1 MSRYGIDFYG
11 TGVRYGNAALVQ
23 FSAAPFYTVP
33 KAYGTINVLWNNP
46 SGNWTKFRLVRNKY
60 GFPVDPDDGTLLI
73 EKDNVSFEEY
83 FEDSNL
89 EQGRTYYYS
98 IFLLPA
104 NVTDWLRAGNAYGVS
119 VKDFNTLDRMWNYLP
134 IVYRNTDL
142 VISNPAS
149 GTTIYDYANSRE
161 NDDLRSLLS
170 IFAFEYDLEK
180 TLATNLMYSGDT
192 TYVDGRYIAPMMQQ
206 FGLKFEPEIGLQ
218 QSRVLLRNAIKIYK
232 NKGSYSGLIT
242 YLKSYTGW
250 DLEIVLGKNLM
261 LDINDSSFE
270 QSVGAWVSST
280 ATLAQQQSGVIAAP
294 GGSGTLIAYN
304 GNANLPATFPNLQEY
319 LLKVTTTT
327 TGTITLDCGYYPSP
341 KATNGIPV
349 KSANIIG
356 VSRDGTYVTYYT
368 TGNNFVNGDKVTVTD
383 LSTSAFNLSNATVYS
398 STGYEFKVASTA
410 AGSSQG
416 VIATPPPDG
425 IPASIGVAGG
435 NYTFSIFGVSAA
447 TARTATL
454 TIKWHDLAGNY
465 LSTSSAGTGVSLPVA
480 GMANGTAGQPTV
492 SAVAPVNAAFAT
504 PCISIASATNGQ
516 IFYFDAAMFE
526 NSNSVTTFEDSRLIK
541 ITFKASRI
549 NELKNPNFTTNTQWG
564 ITNGTFV
571 LGSSLSPAPT
581 ALSGETLVAKPTA
594 SGDVVINSE
603 NITTVLPNTTYT
615 FSAYTKYFNAT
626 PSTANPIT
634 ASIVWYNTPTIS
646 KLSISSNTVTVT
658 TSAAHGFSAGDT
670 ITFTNTLAP
679 FAAVTGTATV
689 VTVPTATTLTV
700 VISGSGTVAS
710 ANTSGTI
717 AGFIEQF
724 GPANTGTGSITKIS
738 GNGQYATYTTS
749 ERTAIR
755 VGSTVTISGA
765 SYSAYNIS
773 GAVTSVSENTFTINT
788 TAQGET
794 STATWTSALGVVNF
808 VRPSVTA
815 TSPSNVVYGIVK
827 VKYPTTSTSL
837 YLVLDEAL
845 FESSAYV
852 NSYFDGNTGVTSL
865 TNIMWEVSDANA
877 NAARSH
883 YYKNRGT
890 IQGRLMND
898 LPNYLTLGSQFQLLF
913 AKP

>member
-1 MSRYGIDFYG
+1 MGRYGIDFYG

-33 KAYGTINVLWNNP
+33 KAYGTINVIWNTP
-46 SGNWTKFRLVRNKY
+46 TGAWTKFRLVRNKY
-60 GFPVDPDDGTLLI
+60 GFPVDPDDGTVLI

-119 VKDFNTLDRMWNYLP
+119 VKDFNTLDRMWSYLP

-149 GTTIYDYANSRE
+149 GTTIYDYTNSRE
-161 NDDLRSLLS
+161 NEDLRSLLS

-242 YLKSYTGW
+242 YLKAYTGW
-250 DLEIVLGKNLM
+250 DFDVVLGKNLM

-280 ATLAQQQSGVIAAP
+280 ATLTQQQSGVIAAP

-304 GNANLPATFPNLQEY
+304 GNANLPATFPNLQGY

-368 TGNNFVNGDKVTVTD
+368 TGNNFVNGDKVTVTG

-398 STGYEFKVASTA
+398 STGYEFKVAST
-410 AGSSQG
+410 
-416 VIATPPPDG
+416 
-425 IPASIGVAGG
+425 AGG

-480 GMANGTAGQPTV
+480 GMANGTAGQLTV
-492 SAVAPVNAAFAT
+492 SAVAPVNTAFAT
-504 PCISIASATNGQ
+504 PCINIASATSGQ

-526 NSNSVTTFEDSRLIK
+526 NSNAVTTFEDSRLIK

-564 ITNGTFV
+564 ITNGTLV

-603 NITTVLPNTTYT
+603 NVTTVLPNTTYT
-615 FSAYTKYFNAT
+615 FSVYAKYFNAT
-626 PSTANPIT
+626 PSAANALT
-634 ASIVWYNTPTIS
+634 ASISWYNAGGLIGSEQLGTP
-646 KLSISSNTVTVT
+646 LT
-658 TSAAHGFSAGDT
+658 TG
-670 ITFTNTLAP
+670 N
-679 FAAVTGTATV
+679 
-689 VTVPTATTLTV
+689 LT
-700 VISGSGTVAS
+700 S
-710 ANTSGTI
+710 
-717 AGFIEQF
+717 
-724 GPANTGTGSITKIS
+724 
-738 GNGQYATYTTS
+738 
-749 ERTAIR
+749 
-755 VGSTVTISGA
+755 
-765 SYSAYNIS
+765 
-773 GAVTSVSENTFTINT
+773 
-788 TAQGET
+788 
-794 STATWTSALGVVNF
+794 F

-815 TSPSNVVYGIVK
+815 TSPSNATYAIVRI
-827 VKYPTTSTSL
+827 KYPTTSTSL

-845 FESSAYV
+845 FEASAYV
-852 NSYFDGNTGVTSL
+852 NSYFDGDTGVTSL
-865 TNIMWEVSDANA
+865 TNLLWEGGDINA
-877 NAARSH
+877 DAARSH

-890 IQGRLMND
+890 IQGRLISD

>member
-1 MSRYGIDFYG
+1 MGRYGVDFYG

-33 KAYGTINVLWNNP
+33 KAYGTINVIWNTP
-46 SGNWTKFRLVRNKY
+46 TGAWTKFRLVRNKY
-60 GFPVDPDDGTLLI
+60 GFPVDPDDGVLLV
-73 EKDNVSFEEY
+73 EKNNESFEEY

-104 NVTDWLRAGNAYGVS
+104 NVTDWVRAGNAYGIS

-142 VISNPAS
+142 AISNPIT
-149 GTTIYDYANSRE
+149 GTTIYDYTSSRE
-161 NDDLRSLLS
+161 NEDLRSLLS

-218 QSRVLLRNAIKIYK
+218 QSRVLLRNAMKIYK

-250 DLEIVLGKNLM
+250 DLESVLGKNLM

-280 ATLAQQQSGVIAAP
+280 ATLAQQPSGVVAAP
-294 GGSGTLIAYN
+294 GGSGLLIAYR
-304 GNANLPATFPNLQEY
+304 GDADLPASFPNLQEY

-327 TGTITLDCGYYPSP
+327 AGAVTLDCGYYPSP

-349 KSANIIG
+349 KSASIIG

-368 TGNNFVNGDKVTVTD
+368 TGNNFVPGDKVTVTG

-398 STGYEFKVASTA
+398 STGYEFKVASAA

-416 VIATPPPDG
+416 ITTTPPPPG
-425 IPASIGVAGG
+425 IPTSIGVAGG

-447 TARTATL
+447 TARNAKVA
-454 TIKWHDLAGNY
+454 IKWHDLGGNY
-465 LSTSSAGTGVSLPVA
+465 LSTSDFGTEVSLPVA
-480 GMANGTAGQPTV
+480 GLAKDTASRPTV

-504 PCISIASATNGQ
+504 PFISIASATLGQ

-526 NSNSVTTFEDSRLIK
+526 NANAATTFEDSRLIK

-564 ITNGTFV
+564 ITNGTLV
-571 LGSSLSPAPT
+571 LGSSLSPAPL

-594 SGDVVINSE
+594 SGNVVISSE
-603 NITTVLPNTTYT
+603 NVTTVIPNTTYT
-615 FSAYTKYFNAT
+615 FSVYTKYFNTT
-626 PSTANPIT
+626 PTGANPT
-634 ASIVWYNTPTIS
+634 V
-646 KLSISSNTVTVT
+646 SISWFKSGGL
-658 TSAAHGFSAGDT
+658 S
-670 ITFTNTLAP
+670 
-679 FAAVTGTATV
+679 TGTV
-689 VTVPTATTLTV
+689 
-700 VISGSGTVAS
+700 
-710 ANTSGTI
+710 
-717 AGFIEQF
+717 Q
-724 GPANTGTGSITKIS
+724 TGTPGITDLLT
-738 GNGQYATYTTS
+738 GFA
-749 ERTAIR
+749 
-755 VGSTVTISGA
+755 
-765 SYSAYNIS
+765 
-773 GAVTSVSENTFTINT
+773 
-788 TAQGET
+788 
-794 STATWTSALGVVNF
+794 
-808 VRPSVTA
+808 RPSVTA
-815 TSPSNVVYGIVK
+815 TSPSDAIYAVVSINYS
-827 VKYPTTSTSL
+827 TTNTAVW
-837 YLVLDEAL
+837 LVLDEAL
-845 FESSAYV
+845 FEASAYV
-852 NSYFDGNTGVTSL
+852 NSYFDGATGVTSL
-865 TNIMWEVSDANA
+865 TNLIWEGGDTNA

-890 IQGRLMND
+890 IQGRLIND

>member
-33 KAYGTINVLWNNP
+33 KAYGAINVIWNTP
-46 SGNWTKFRLVRNKY
+46 TGAWTKFRLVRNKY
-60 GFPVDPDDGTLLI
+60 GFPVDPDDGVVLV
-73 EKDNVSFEEY
+73 EKTNTSFEEY

-98 IFLLPA
+98 IFLLPESA
-104 NVTDWLRAGNAYGVS
+104 TEWLRAGNAYGIS

-142 VISNPAS
+142 VISNPLS
-149 GTTIYDYANSRE
+149 NTTIYDYTNSRE
-161 NDDLRSLLS
+161 NEDLKSLLR

-206 FGLKFEPEIGLQ
+206 FGLKFEPEMGLQ
-218 QSRVLLRNAIKIYK
+218 QSRVLLRNAMKIYK
-232 NKGSYSGLIT
+232 NKGSYEGLIT
-242 YLKSYTGW
+242 YLKCYTGW
-250 DLEIVLGKNLM
+250 DLDLVLGKNLM

-280 ATLAQQQSGVIAAP
+280 ATLAQQQSGIIAAP
-294 GGSGTLIAYN
+294 GGGSGLLIAYN
-304 GNANLPATFPNLQEY
+304 GNANLPANFPNLQEY

-368 TGNNFVNGDKVTVTD
+368 TGNNFVNGDKVTITG
-383 LSTSAFNLSNATVYS
+383 LSTSTFNLSNATVYS
-398 STGYEFKVASTA
+398 SNGYEFKVASAA

-416 VIATPPPDG
+416 VITTPPPPG
-425 IPASIGVAGG
+425 IPTSIGVAGG
-435 NYTFSIFGVSAA
+435 DYTFSIFGVSAA
-447 TARTATL
+447 TARNAKVA
-454 TIKWHDLAGNY
+454 IKWHDLGGNY
-465 LSTSSAGTGVSLPVA
+465 LSTSSFGSEVSLPVA
-480 GMANGTAGQPTV
+480 GMANDTANRPTV

-504 PCISIASATNGQ
+504 PFISIASATSGQ

-526 NSNSVTTFEDSRLIK
+526 NADAATSFEDSRLLK

-564 ITNGTFV
+564 ITNGTLV
-571 LGSSLSPAPT
+571 LGSSLSPAP
-581 ALSGETLVAKPTA
+581 LPISGETLVAKPTA
-594 SGDVVINSE
+594 SGDVVIKSE
-603 NITTVLPNTTYT
+603 NITTILPNTTYT
-615 FSAYTKYFNAT
+615 FSVYAKYFNAT
-626 PSTANPIT
+626 PSAANPIT
-634 ASIVWYNTPTIS
+634 ASISWYD
-646 KLSISSNTVTVT
+646 SSDNIITLY
-658 TSAAHGFSAGDT
+658 SAPSVSMG
-670 ITFTNTLAP
+670 P
-679 FAAVTGTATV
+679 
-689 VTVPTATTLTV
+689 
-700 VISGSGTVAS
+700 
-710 ANTSGTI
+710 
-717 AGFIEQF
+717 EQF

-749 ERTAIR
+749 ERTAIT
-755 VGSTVTISGA
+755 VGALVTITGA
-765 SYSAYNIS
+765 SYSAYNIT

-788 TAQGET
+788 SAQGTT

-808 VRPSVTA
+808 VRPSVTS
-815 TSPSNVVYGIVK
+815 TSPANAAYAIVRI
-827 VKYPTTSTSL
+827 KYSTTNTSL

-845 FESSAYV
+845 FEASAYV
-852 NSYFDGNTGVTSL
+852 NSYFDGGTGVTSL
-865 TNIMWEVSDANA
+865 TNLMWEVSDVYA

-883 YYKNRGT
+883 YYKNRGS
-890 IQGRLMND
+890 IQGRLIND
-898 LPNYLTLGSQFQLLF
+898 LPNQITLGSQFQLLF

>member
-11 TGVRYGNAALVQ
+11 IGARYGNAALVQ
-23 FSAAPFYTVP
+23 FNAAPFYTVP
-33 KAYGTINVLWNNP
+33 KAYGTINVLWNTP
-46 SGNWTKFRLVRNKY
+46 TGAWTKFRLVRNKY
-60 GFPVDPDDGTLLI
+60 GFPVDPDDGIVLLD
-73 EKDNVSFEEY
+73 KNNTSFEEY

-98 IFLLPA
+98 IFILPENA
-104 NVTDWLRAGNAYGVS
+104 TEWLRAGNTYGIS
-119 VKDFNTLDRMWNYLP
+119 VKNFNTFDRMWSYLP
-134 IVYRNTDL
+134 IVYRSTDL
-142 VISNPAS
+142 IISNPLNN
-149 GTTIYDYANSRE
+149 TTIYDYTNSRE
-161 NDDLRSLLS
+161 NEDLKSLLR

-232 NKGSYSGLIT
+232 NKGSYEGLLT

-250 DLEIVLGKNLM
+250 DLAIVLGKNLM

-280 ATLAQQQSGVIAAP
+280 ATLAQQQSGVVAAP
-294 GGSGTLIAYN
+294 GGSGILIAYN
-304 GNANLPATFPNLQEY
+304 GNANLPASFPNLQEY

-341 KATNGIPV
+341 KATNGVPV

-356 VSRDGTYVTYYT
+356 VSRNGTYVTYYT
-368 TGNNFVNGDKVTVTD
+368 TGNNFVNGDKVTVTG
-383 LSTSAFNLSNATVYS
+383 LSTSTFNLTNATVYS
-398 STGYEFKVASTA
+398 SNGYEFKIASAA

-416 VIATPPPDG
+416 VTTTPPPDG
-425 IPASIGVAGG
+425 IPTSIGVAGG
-435 NYTFSIFGVSAA
+435 DYTFSIFGVSAA
-447 TARTATL
+447 TARNAKVA
-454 TIKWHDLAGNY
+454 IKWHDLGGNY
-465 LSTSSAGTGVSLPVA
+465 LSTSSFGSEVSLPVA
-480 GMANGTAGQPTV
+480 GMADGTADRPTV

-504 PCISIASATNGQ
+504 PFISIASATSGQ

-526 NSNSVTTFEDSRLIK
+526 NNNAVTTFEDSRLIK

-564 ITNGTFV
+564 ITNGTLV
-571 LGSSLSPAPT
+571 LGSSINSGPT

-615 FSAYTKYFNAT
+615 FSVYAKYFNAT
-626 PSTANPIT
+626 PSAANALT
-634 ASIVWYNTPTIS
+634 ASISWYN
-646 KLSISSNTVTVT
+646 
-658 TSAAHGFSAGDT
+658 AGGLIGT
-670 ITFTNTLAP
+670 EQ
-679 FAAVTGTATV
+679 VGTAF
-689 VTVPTATTLTV
+689 TTGNLT
-700 VISGSGTVAS
+700 T
-710 ANTSGTI
+710 
-717 AGFIEQF
+717 
-724 GPANTGTGSITKIS
+724 
-738 GNGQYATYTTS
+738 
-749 ERTAIR
+749 
-755 VGSTVTISGA
+755 
-765 SYSAYNIS
+765 
-773 GAVTSVSENTFTINT
+773 
-788 TAQGET
+788 
-794 STATWTSALGVVNF
+794 F

-815 TSPSNVVYGIVK
+815 TSPSNATYAIVRI
-827 VKYPTTSTSL
+827 KYPTTNTSL

-865 TNIMWEVSDANA
+865 TNLMWEVSDVNA

-890 IQGRLMND
+890 IQGRLIND

>member
-1 MSRYGIDFYG
+1 MGRYGVDFYG

-33 KAYGTINVLWNNP
+33 KAYGTINVIWNTP
-46 SGNWTKFRLVRNKY
+46 TGAWTKFRLVRNKY
-60 GFPVDPDDGTLLI
+60 GFPVDPDDGVLLV
-73 EKDNVSFEEY
+73 EKNNESFEEY

-104 NVTDWLRAGNAYGVS
+104 NVTDWVRAGNAYGIS

-142 VISNPAS
+142 AISNPIT
-149 GTTIYDYANSRE
+149 GTTIYDYTSSRE
-161 NDDLRSLLS
+161 NEDLRSLLS

-218 QSRVLLRNAIKIYK
+218 QSRVLLRNAMKIYK

-250 DLEIVLGKNLM
+250 DLESVLGKNLM

-280 ATLAQQQSGVIAAP
+280 ATLAQQPSGVVAAP
-294 GGSGTLIAYN
+294 GGSGLLIAYR
-304 GNANLPATFPNLQEY
+304 GDADLPASFPNLQEY

-327 TGTITLDCGYYPSP
+327 AGAVTLDCGYYPSP

-349 KSANIIG
+349 KSASIIG

-368 TGNNFVNGDKVTVTD
+368 TGNNFVPGDKVTVTG

-398 STGYEFKVASTA
+398 STGYEFKVASAA

-416 VIATPPPDG
+416 ITTTPPPPG
-425 IPASIGVAGG
+425 IPTSIGVAGG

-447 TARTATL
+447 TARNAKVA
-454 TIKWHDLAGNY
+454 IKWHDLGGNY
-465 LSTSSAGTGVSLPVA
+465 LSTSDFGTEVSLPVA
-480 GMANGTAGQPTV
+480 GLAKDTASRPTV

-504 PCISIASATNGQ
+504 PFISIASATLGQ

-526 NSNSVTTFEDSRLIK
+526 NANAATTFEDSRLIK

-564 ITNGTFV
+564 ITNGTLV
-571 LGSSLSPAPT
+571 LGSSLSPAPL

-594 SGDVVINSE
+594 SGNVVISSE
-603 NITTVLPNTTYT
+603 NVTTVIPNTTYT
-615 FSAYTKYFNAT
+615 FSVYTKYFNTT
-626 PSTANPIT
+626 PTGANPT
-634 ASIVWYNTPTIS
+634 V
-646 KLSISSNTVTVT
+646 SISWFKSGGL
-658 TSAAHGFSAGDT
+658 S
-670 ITFTNTLAP
+670 
-679 FAAVTGTATV
+679 TGTV
-689 VTVPTATTLTV
+689 
-700 VISGSGTVAS
+700 
-710 ANTSGTI
+710 
-717 AGFIEQF
+717 Q
-724 GPANTGTGSITKIS
+724 TGTPGITDLLT
-738 GNGQYATYTTS
+738 GFA
-749 ERTAIR
+749 
-755 VGSTVTISGA
+755 
-765 SYSAYNIS
+765 
-773 GAVTSVSENTFTINT
+773 
-788 TAQGET
+788 
-794 STATWTSALGVVNF
+794 
-808 VRPSVTA
+808 RPSVTA
-815 TSPSNVVYGIVK
+815 TSPSDAIYAVVSINYS
-827 VKYPTTSTSL
+827 TTNTAVW
-837 YLVLDEAL
+837 LVLDEAL
-845 FESSAYV
+845 FEASAYV
-852 NSYFDGNTGVTSL
+852 NSYFDGATGVTSL
-865 TNIMWEVSDANA
+865 TNLIWEGGDINA

-890 IQGRLMND
+890 IQGRLIND

>member
-1 MSRYGIDFYG
+1 MARYGIDFYG

-23 FSAAPFYTVP
+23 FNAAPFYTVP
-33 KAYGTINVLWNNP
+33 KAYGAINVIWNTP
-46 SGNWTKFRLVRNKY
+46 TGAWTKFRLVRNKY
-60 GFPVDPDDGTLLI
+60 GFPVDPDDGFVLV
-73 EKDNVSFEEY
+73 ERDNESFEEY

-104 NVTDWLRAGNAYGVS
+104 NQTDWVRAGNAYGVS

-134 IVYRNTDL
+134 IIYRNTDL
-142 VISNPAS
+142 VISNPVS
-149 GTTIYDYANSRE
+149 GTTIYDYTSSRE
-161 NDDLRSLLS
+161 NEDLRRLLS

-218 QSRVLLRNAIKIYK
+218 QSRVLLRNAMKIYK
-232 NKGSYSGLIT
+232 NKGSYAGLIT

-250 DLEIVLGKNLM
+250 DLDAVLGKNLM

-270 QSVGAWVSST
+270 QSVGAWVSSAASLT
-280 ATLAQQQSGVIAAP
+280 QQQSGVIAAP
-294 GGSGTLIAYN
+294 GGTGILIAYR
-304 GNANLPATFPNLQEY
+304 GDADLPASFPNLQEY

-327 TGTITLDCGYYPSP
+327 AGTVTLDCGYYPSP

-368 TGNNFVNGDKVTVTD
+368 TGNNFVTGDKVTVTG

-398 STGYEFKVASTA
+398 STGYEFKVASTV

-416 VIATPPPDG
+416 VTATPPPTG
-425 IPASIGVAGG
+425 IPTSIGVAGG

-447 TARTATL
+447 TARNAKAA
-454 TIKWHDLAGNY
+454 IKWHDLGGNY
-465 LSTSSAGTGVSLPVA
+465 LSTSDFGTEESLPVA
-480 GMANGTAGQPTV
+480 GMANDTAERLTV

-504 PCISIASATNGQ
+504 PFISIASATLGQ

-526 NSNSVTTFEDSRLIK
+526 NANAATTFEDSRLIK

-564 ITNGTFV
+564 ISNGTLV
-571 LGSSLSPAPT
+571 LGSSLSPGPT
-581 ALSGETLVAKPTA
+581 AVSGETLVAKPTA

-603 NITTVLPNTTYT
+603 NVTTVLPNTTYT
-615 FSAYTKYFNAT
+615 FSVYAKYFNAT
-626 PSTANPIT
+626 PTTANPIT
-634 ASIVWYNTPTIS
+634 ASVAWYDSDDNIIT
-646 KLSISSNTVTVT
+646 LY
-658 TSAAHGFSAGDT
+658 SAPS
-670 ITFTNTLAP
+670 
-679 FAAVTGTATV
+679 VSMGT
-689 VTVPTATTLTV
+689 
-700 VISGSGTVAS
+700 
-710 ANTSGTI
+710 
-717 AGFIEQF
+717 EQF
-724 GPANTGTGSITKIS
+724 GASLTTG
-738 GNGQYATYTTS
+738 NLTT
-749 ERTAIR
+749 
-755 VGSTVTISGA
+755 
-765 SYSAYNIS
+765 
-773 GAVTSVSENTFTINT
+773 
-788 TAQGET
+788 
-794 STATWTSALGVVNF
+794 F
-808 VRPSVTA
+808 VRPSVTS
-815 TSPSNVVYGIVK
+815 TSPANAAYAIVR

-845 FESSAYV
+845 FEASAYV
-852 NSYFDGNTGVTSL
+852 NSYFDGDTGFTSL
-865 TNIMWEVSDANA
+865 TNLLWEGGDINA
-877 NAARSH
+877 DAARSH

-890 IQGRLMND
+890 IQGRLIND